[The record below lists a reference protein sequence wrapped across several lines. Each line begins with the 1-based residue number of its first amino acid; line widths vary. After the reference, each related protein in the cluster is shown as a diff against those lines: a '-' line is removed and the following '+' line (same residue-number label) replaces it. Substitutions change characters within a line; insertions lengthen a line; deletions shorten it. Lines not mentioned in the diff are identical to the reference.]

1 MKYFDRKLISFKKL
15 SERKS
20 KVNIAEDYIKLDSDY
35 NINPHNYETIKKLAK
50 EIKTARKNNRPVIMA
65 FGAHS
70 IKNGLSIVMTNLI
83 KNNYI
88 THLATNGA
96 GIIHDWE
103 FSFLGKSSEDVRA
116 NVTVGEF
123 GIWEETCFYINLAIL
138 VGASEGLGYGESIGR
153 FISDDGV
160 YIKSEKEILDQAH
173 KNIELA
179 APLLDLLQK
188 IKQFDLKEGFLK
200 VDHKYKNYSIQ
211 KNAYEL
217 GIPFTSHPMF
227 GHDII
232 YTHPMSTGAAIGRTA
247 ETDFLSFVNSVSNI
261 ENGVYISLG
270 SAIMSPMI
278 FEKSLSMARN
288 VAIQNKLSIN
298 DFSIYVVDLAKNNWD
313 WTKGEPSD
321 SEPEYYLRYMKTF
334 SRMGGRIN
342 YSSENNVDFLLA
354 LNKELSLI

>member
-1 MKYFDRKLISFKKL
+1 MKYFDRRLISFKSL

-20 KVNIAEDYIKLDSDY
+20 KVNIVHDYIKLDTDY
-35 NINPHNYETIKKLAK
+35 NINPKNYETIKKLAK
-50 EIKTARKNNRPVIMA
+50 DIKHARENNRPVIMA

-70 IKNGLSIVMTNLI
+70 IKNGLSKVMTNLI

-96 GIIHDWE
+96 GVIHDWE
-103 FSFLGKSSEDVRA
+103 FSFLGKSSEDVRE
-116 NVTVGEF
+116 NVAVGEF

-138 VGASEGLGYGESIGR
+138 VGASEGLGYGESVGR
-153 FISDDGV
+153 FISEDGV
-160 YIKSEKEILDQAH
+160 YIKSEKDILAKVH
-173 KNIELA
+173 ENIHLA
-179 APLLDLLQK
+179 APLLDLLLK
-188 IKQFDLKEGFLK
+188 IKMFNLKEGFLK
-200 VDHKYKNYSIQ
+200 VEHKYKNYSIQ
-211 KNAYEL
+211 KSAYEL
-217 GIPFTSHPMF
+217 GVPFTAHPMF

-232 YTHPMSTGAAIGRTA
+232 YTHPMSTGAAIGRAA
-247 ETDFLSFVNSVSNI
+247 ETDFLSFVQSVSNI

-298 DFSIYVVDLAKNNWD
+298 DFSIYVVDLAKSNWD
-313 WTKGEPSD
+313 WNKGEPSE

-334 SRMGGRIN
+334 SRMGGQVN
-342 YSSENNVDFLLA
+342 YSSENNVYFLLA
-354 LNKELSLI
+354 LNKELSLT